1 MLSYLVVFGVAG
13 LSGLLIG
20 GSNTVH
26 PYIAPASEGLGKVI
40 AYCWNGFWGLFRR
53 KAAAPVT
60 EVVAPVQDRRPRI
73 DREAET
79 TEMARPTTADAD
91 LSLPFPEAAGQED
104 PPAPS
109 PAEQAGK

>member
-40 AYCWNGFWGLFRR
+40 AYCWNGFWGLCRR

-60 EVVAPVQDRRPRI
+60 VVTPVQDRRPRI

-79 TEMARPTTADAD
+79 TEMARPTAADAD
-91 LSLPFPEAAGQED
+91 TPLPFPEAVQED
-104 PPAPS
+104 QAAPPPAD
-109 PAEQAGK
+109 AEK